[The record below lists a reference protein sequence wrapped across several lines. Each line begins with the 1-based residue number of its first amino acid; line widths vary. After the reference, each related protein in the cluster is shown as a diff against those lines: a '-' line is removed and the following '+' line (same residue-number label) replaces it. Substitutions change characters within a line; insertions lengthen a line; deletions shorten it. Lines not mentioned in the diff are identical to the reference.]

1 MKAAA
6 DFHRVASIA
15 ASAAVAIAVIAL
27 VLLSALLVASDFT
40 KQHPYPVGEFQT
52 WLYQYWVWF
61 HPYWSKIWPM
71 LVVLWGVILLCRE
84 AWKELIQPYL
94 DRRKA
99 KHKGQAVKP

>member
-40 KQHPYPVGEFQT
+40 KQHPYPVGEFRT

-61 HPYWSKIWPM
+61 HPYWSEGWAI
-71 LVVLWGVILLCRE
+71 LVVLCVVILVCRRLG
-84 AWKELIQPYL
+84 KI
-94 DRRKA
+94 
-99 KHKGQAVKP
+99 